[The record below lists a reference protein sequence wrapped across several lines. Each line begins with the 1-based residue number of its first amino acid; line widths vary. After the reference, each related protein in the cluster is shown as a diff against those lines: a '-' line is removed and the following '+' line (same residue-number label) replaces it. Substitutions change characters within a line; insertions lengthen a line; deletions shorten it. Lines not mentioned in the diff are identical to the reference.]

1 MKHFLSKNGLALLV
15 SGLSLGG
22 LIWNSTDL
30 LVYLCLGVTVLAWGL
45 TAGRREDHTNDDSF
59 DQNEADQAIADNS
72 EIFSVVGEVNQHLVK
87 ELSDQQ
93 DYLRQIRQLVQEA
106 VATLG
111 DSFNGLHNDSQTQSS
126 LMHSLIENMGNSTQD
141 GNDQDGKVSLDKFVH
156 DTSEVMDYFIEFMVS
171 SSKSS
176 IDTVTGIDDMTD
188 HIEGIFQLL
197 TDVKSIADQTN
208 LLALNAAIEAARAG
222 EAGRGFA
229 VVADEVRNLSVRSN
243 QFNDQ
248 IRQRIEDA
256 QNANEITRKIV
267 GKTASADLTAII
279 TGKKRV
285 DRMMSE
291 LQSME
296 KVVEGL
302 VNDASQI
309 SDAIGERTASAVRS
323 LQFED
328 IVRQVSEHAE
338 LRVSEIEQFIQ
349 QVDQDLEAVAVSNL
363 ANSAN
368 SSESFANIRANLQ
381 TLSDKTSAAPK
392 GPADQES
399 MSEGDIELF

>member
-1 MKHFLSKNGLALLV
+1 MKDFLLKNSLAILV
-15 SGLSLGG
+15 SGFSIGILNWNGTELLASL
-22 LIWNSTDL
+22 L
-30 LVYLCLGVTVLAWGL
+30 LAVSMLAWGL
-45 TAGRREDHTNDDSF
+45 TAGRREDHNSSDSSHK
-59 DQNEADQAIADNS
+59 NEADQLLSDNS
-72 EIFSVVGEVNQHLVK
+72 EIYSVVGEVNLHLVK

-93 DYLRQIRQLVQEA
+93 GYLQQIRQLVQEA
-106 VATLG
+106 VGTLG
-111 DSFNGLHNDSQTQSS
+111 ESFNGLHNDSQTQSN
-126 LMHSLIENMGNSTQD
+126 LMHALIENMGNTKQ
-141 GNDQDGKVSLDKFVH
+141 NDSDKEDDQKTGVSLDQFVN

-176 IDTVTGIDDMTD
+176 IDTVTGIDEMTD

-248 IRQRIEDA
+248 IRQQIEAA
-256 QNANEITRKIV
+256 QKANGITREIV

-279 TGKKRV
+279 KGKKRV
-285 DRMMSE
+285 DQMMAE
-291 LQSME
+291 LQTME

-302 VNDASQI
+302 VMDASQV

-349 QVDQDLEAVAVSNL
+349 QVDQDLEAVAISNSTEAL
-363 ANSAN
+363 
-368 SSESFANIRANLQ
+368 ANIRANLQ
-381 TLSDKTSAAPK
+381 TLGEKSLVAPK

-399 MSEGDIELF
+399 MSEGGIELF

>member
-1 MKHFLSKNGLALLV
+1 MKNFLWRNSLALLV
-15 SGLSLGG
+15 SVFSLGI
-22 LIWNSTDL
+22 LIWSSKDL
-30 LVYLCLGVTVLAWGL
+30 FLYFCLGATVLAWGL

-141 GNDQDGKVSLDKFVH
+141 GKVSLDKFVH

-171 SSKSS
+171 SSKNS

-197 TDVKSIADQTN
+197 SDVKSIADQTN

-256 QNANEITRKIV
+256 QDANEITRKIV
-267 GKTASADLTAII
+267 GKTASADITAII
-279 TGKKRV
+279 MGKKRV
-285 DRMMSE
+285 DQMMSE

-296 KVVEGL
+296 KIVEGL
-302 VNDASQI
+302 ANDASQV
-309 SDAIGERTASAVRS
+309 SHAIGERTASAVRS

-338 LRVSEIEQFIQ
+338 SRVSEIEQFIQ
-349 QVDQDLEAVAVSNL
+349 QVDQNLEVVAVSNL

-368 SSESFANIRANLQ
+368 SSESFANIRADLQ